1 MPTLSANFFNI
12 PEGDTRFFMILF
24 TGIAL
29 LVLVPAA
36 IFIIKS
42 RKNTRRAT
50 LRDLLEKQGF
60 HGHSLALVISAAK
73 TFDNP
78 FMVLTKKSELKAELA
93 RRKVA
98 DNVVEQ
104 ITRMLYYSD

>member
-1 MPTLSANFFNI
+1 MPTLSANFFNL
-12 PEGDTRFFMILF
+12 PEGDTRLFIILF
-24 TGIAL
+24 TVIAL

-42 RKNTRRAT
+42 SRNTRRAT

-60 HGHSLALVISAAK
+60 HGHSLALVVSIAK

-78 FMVLTKKSELKAELA
+78 FMVLTKKADFKAECA
-93 RRKVA
+93 RRKVP
-98 DNVVEQ
+98 DNIVEQ